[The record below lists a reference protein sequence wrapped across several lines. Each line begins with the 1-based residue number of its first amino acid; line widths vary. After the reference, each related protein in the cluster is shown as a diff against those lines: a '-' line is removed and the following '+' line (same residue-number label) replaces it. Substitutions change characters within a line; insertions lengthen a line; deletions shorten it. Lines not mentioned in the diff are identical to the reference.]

1 MSIMRKLVMPER
13 NTKENLKKKILE
25 EMTVDYARVLEQNF
39 DLAKQLVRL
48 TKDGEVE
55 ILVREKV
62 SGQEKI
68 LLYLIGRL
76 YAKEAGLTS
85 TDEVGNKELMEKL
98 GIPLGS
104 LLPWL
109 KSLRD
114 ENKIK
119 QIERDR
125 YTYHS
130 IPINLVDRTLREI
143 MEKVK
148 RAG

>member
-1 MSIMRKLVMPER
+1 MRKLVMPER

>member
-1 MSIMRKLVMPER
+1 MSER
-13 NTKENLKKKILE
+13 NTKESLKKKILD
-25 EMTVDYARVLEQNF
+25 EMTVDYAKVLEQNF
-39 DLAKQLVRL
+39 DLAKQFVRL

-55 ILVREKV
+55 ILVKEKV

-68 LLYLIGRL
+68 LLYLIGKL
-76 YAKEAGLTS
+76 YAKEAGLTL
-85 TDEVGNKELMEKL
+85 TYEVGNKEFVEKL

-114 ENKIK
+114 ENRIK
-119 QIERDR
+119 QVDRDR

-130 IPINLVDRTLREI
+130 IPINLVDRTLNEI
-143 MEKVK
+143 KEKVK
-148 RAG
+148 

>member
-1 MSIMRKLVMPER
+1 MSER

-25 EMTVDYARVLEQNF
+25 EMTVDYAKVLEQNF

-48 TKDGEVE
+48 AKDGEVE
-55 ILVREKV
+55 ILVREKL

-68 LLYLIGRL
+68 LLYLIGKL

-85 TDEVGNKELMEKL
+85 TDEVGNKELMERL

-109 KSLRD
+109 KTLRD
-114 ENKIK
+114 ENRIK

-148 RAG
+148 RTG

>member
-1 MSIMRKLVMPER
+1 MSER

-25 EMTVDYARVLEQNF
+25 EMTVDYSKVLEQNF
-39 DLAKQLVRL
+39 DLAKQFVRL
-48 TKDGEVE
+48 TKDGDVE
-55 ILVREKV
+55 ILVKEKV

-68 LLYLIGRL
+68 LLYLIGKL
-76 YAKEAGLTS
+76 YAKESGLTS

-98 GIPLGS
+98 RVPLGS

-109 KSLRD
+109 KGLRD

-125 YTYHS
+125 HTYHS
-130 IPINLVDRTLREI
+130 IPINLVDGTLREI
-143 MEKVK
+143 MKKVK
-148 RAG
+148 RTDSVKEDV